1 MSSLLKFYLY
11 WVTKLRSLYHK
22 LVSTFRDKILEGLK
36 RKRGARKKG
45 RVVSFHLSIQNKIT
59 TSHIRKVEIMHLTSR
74 SLITV
79 DLAFHFESIA
89 I

>member
-11 WVTKLRSLYHK
+11 WVTVLRSLYHK

-45 RVVSFHLSIQNKIT
+45 RGTCLVSTQNKIT